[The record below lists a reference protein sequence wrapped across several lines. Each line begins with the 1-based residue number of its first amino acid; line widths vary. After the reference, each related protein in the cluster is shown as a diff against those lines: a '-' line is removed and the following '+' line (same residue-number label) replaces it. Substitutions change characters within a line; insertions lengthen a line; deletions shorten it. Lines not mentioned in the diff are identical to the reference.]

1 MIFSTFSLA
10 ISRKSHLAPIIAHG
24 LRKATEG
31 GIIDNYSKRYIMTEP
46 NCRPLN
52 QKGQPIGME
61 KFAALFLF
69 FITGCILSLV
79 IYAFEIVF
87 KPTVPASKKQSE
99 EIIKNI
105 DFLVNSLERLT
116 DDKALKWHLVEE
128 VELFVKSENSI
139 QSTYQNE

>member
-10 ISRKSHLAPIIAHG
+10 ISRKSHLTPIIAHE
-24 LRKATEG
+24 LRKAAET

-52 QKGQPIGME
+52 QEGQPLGME
-61 KFAALFLF
+61 KLAALFLF

-79 IYAFEIVF
+79 IYVFENVF
-87 KPTVPASKKQSE
+87 KPTAPASKKQSE
-99 EIIKNI
+99 EMIKNI
-105 DFLVNSLERLT
+105 DFLLNCLESLT

-128 VELFVKSENSI
+128 VELQVRSENV
-139 QSTYQNE
+139 